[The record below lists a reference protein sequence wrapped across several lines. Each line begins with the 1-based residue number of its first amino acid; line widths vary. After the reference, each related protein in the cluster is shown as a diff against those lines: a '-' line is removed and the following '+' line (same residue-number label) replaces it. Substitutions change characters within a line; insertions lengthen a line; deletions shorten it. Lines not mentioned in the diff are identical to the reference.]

1 MFRVHRQAPV
11 GACLIQKGQ
20 TMTKPDQ
27 PKPIPTPALL
37 VYGKPTSPDLPQA
50 SWFRA
55 EDRQAVTSA
64 AQTLKFSVIDIK
76 SDAERALI
84 VGVHEGVLKGSGR
97 MIAGSVSV
105 EVYQRIEDHV
115 RKASATTASLS
126 PTDPAI
132 ADKPASEQTMNLTKT
147 GAAPSAPTSK
157 DAEPASPD
165 NKPVTAAS
173 PPAKA
178 EKSAIAPDPWR
189 ALQVGSHVVGKY
201 WFPSGE
207 ANGWWVGVITAI
219 DDNELIIRW
228 PDEPRTPP
236 LKIERKHV
244 AILHPDFDVNREWE
258 RRR

>member
-1 MFRVHRQAPV
+1 
-11 GACLIQKGQ
+11 
-20 TMTKPDQ
+20 MTKPDQ
-27 PKPIPTPALL
+27 LKPVPTPALL
-37 VYGKPTSPDLPQA
+37 VFGKPTSPDLPQA

-55 EDRQAVTSA
+55 ENRQAVTSA
-64 AQTLKFSVIDIK
+64 AQALQFSVIDIK

-97 MIAGSVSV
+97 MIVGSVTS
-105 EVYQRIEDHV
+105 EAYQRIEDHV
-115 RKASATTASLS
+115 RRVSATTASLS
-126 PTDPAI
+126 PTAPTI
-132 ADKPASEQTMNLTKT
+132 AEKPATEQIVNLAKT

-157 DAEPASPD
+157 DAEAAAPD
-165 NKPVTAAS
+165 YKPVTAAS

-178 EKSAIAPDPWR
+178 EMPATAPDPWD

-201 WFPSGE
+201 WFANGE
-207 ANGWWVGVITAI
+207 ANGWWIGVISAI
-219 DDNELIIRW
+219 DDNDFIIRW